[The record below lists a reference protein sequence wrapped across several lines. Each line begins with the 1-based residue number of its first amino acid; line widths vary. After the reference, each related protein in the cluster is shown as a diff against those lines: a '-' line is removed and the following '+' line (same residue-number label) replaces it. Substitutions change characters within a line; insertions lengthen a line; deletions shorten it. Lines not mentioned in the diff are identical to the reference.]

1 MLQTFNALKLGWK
14 LLIIAIVLGLGLF
27 FLDKFTGVIS
37 NYRSARFD
45 ANEKA
50 TMERVEKLEKEAE
63 VLRAQKAEFEKRAI
77 EAEAKNAIFENR
89 DKELSAQDLQLQL
102 KTNQVLEEVR
112 REEAITSVPTDA
124 YTRCTR
130 TRAKLLERGIKSA
143 EVINCDTY
151 TKPTG

>member
-1 MLQTFNALKLGWK
+1 MMQMFSALKLGWK
-14 LLIIAIVLGLGLF
+14 IFIIAIILGIGIF

-45 ANEKA
+45 AQEKA
-50 TMERVEKLEKEAE
+50 TMEKVTKLEKEAE
-63 VLRAQKAEFEKRAI
+63 VLRAQKNEFEKRAV

-112 REEAITSVPTDA
+112 REEAITSIPTDA
-124 YTRCTR
+124 YTRCVR
-130 TRAKLLERGIKSA
+130 TRQKLLERGIKSA
-143 EVINCDTY
+143 EGINCDTY
-151 TKPTG
+151 TKP